1 MLVVFQQ
8 KTILKLGLIVS
19 SNPIFLQ
26 AWKICLSAQCSQNK
40 ISMIMFNANQWK
52 WINLPKFLTQ
62 FQAVS
67 FPWSQANMLQNGR
80 ETKNY
85 YVGWVGSWG
94 RTSKGFGQQSDMT
107 KVYCIKFSKNKSKP
121 EKNPQD
127 KMLNYSI
134 CIFCIIKKRILM
146 IYINC
151 HCLKIALM

>member
-40 ISMIMFNANQWK
+40 ISMIMFNANQCK

-94 RTSKGFGQQSDMT
+94 RT
-107 KVYCIKFSKNKSKP
+107 
-121 EKNPQD
+121 
-127 KMLNYSI
+127 
-134 CIFCIIKKRILM
+134 
-146 IYINC
+146 
-151 HCLKIALM
+151 